1 MDGLKPVPSPI
12 HFATSKAAL
21 KGMVEAMSKEL
32 GNYNIRVNIVA
43 PGILEEGASRVLG
56 PEMKES
62 YLKHSSFKRFG
73 RVEEIAEL
81 ASWLAIENTY
91 VTGQSI
97 LLDGGL

>member
-1 MDGLKPVPSPI
+1 
-12 HFATSKAAL
+12 
-21 KGMVEAMSKEL
+21 MSKEL